1 MSSKVTLGFS
11 AVLATV
17 SLGYLYFESLVFLF
31 NHWIGSDDYSH
42 GMFVPLISLF
52 LIWQSRHRIAAA
64 GMIGSWWGL
73 AVVIAG
79 LGLYLVGELATLYVL
94 QHLSLWI
101 VLVGLVIGII
111 GLKAGRTIIFPL
123 GYLLTSIPLPTF
135 LYAGLSSQL
144 QLWSSALGVGCLQLV
159 GVTAFREG
167 NVIDLGPVQL
177 QVVEACSGIR
187 YLLPLTSLALLCA
200 YLFKD
205 RIWKRVIL
213 VLSSIPI
220 SILVNGFRIGMIGVL
235 VEWYGQ
241 GASEGF
247 AHLFE
252 GWVLFMASLGLLILE
267 MWILAGIGSNGEPVS
282 LGDRFTWSDP
292 AAGTLE
298 VRGVR
303 SEASTKTSEDQ
314 GLKPEAITTHFQPQ
328 TSSLQQSSIPSNL
341 QRSAPS
347 SLHPSNL
354 DPSASNP
361 LHPSNL
367 QPQASTRLFPGP
379 AYLLSVALLI
389 PVALASSFLGQRI
402 EVPPDR
408 ALFVD
413 FPMHIEGWTGTSLS
427 LEQQYIDALRF
438 DDYVLAE
445 YRHNGNQPVTF
456 YSAYYRSQR
465 KGQSAHSPQSCLP
478 GGGWEI
484 SSLKNLAFAPVS
496 GMAHQLHAN
505 RAVIEKGNQKQ
516 IVLYWFKQRD
526 RILTSE
532 YLVKFYLFWDTLL
545 RARTDG
551 ALVRIASLVGP
562 GETEE
567 IVDQRIRQFVS
578 VMQPELNRYVPD

>member
-1 MSSKVTLGFS
+1 MSSKLSLGFS

-17 SLGYLYFESLVFLF
+17 SLGYLYFDSLVFLF

-52 LIWQSRHRIAAA
+52 LIWQSRQRITAA
-64 GMIGSWWGL
+64 GITGSWWGM
-73 AVVIAG
+73 VIVLAG
-79 LGLYLVGELATLYVL
+79 LLVYLVGELATLYVL

-101 VLVGLVIGII
+101 VLVGLVIGAI
-111 GLKAGRTIIFPL
+111 GLKAGRAIIFPL

-205 RIWKRVIL
+205 RMWKRIIL

-220 SILVNGFRIGMIGVL
+220 SIFVNGFRIGMIGVL

-267 MWILAGIGSNGEPVS
+267 MWLLSKIGSNGRTVS
-282 LGDRFTWSDP
+282 LQDRFTWSAD
-292 AAGTLE
+292 TLE
-298 VRGVR
+298 
-303 SEASTKTSEDQ
+303 AQ
-314 GLKPEAITTHFQPQ
+314 GLRPEAT
-328 TSSLQQSSIPSNL
+328 
-341 QRSAPS
+341 A
-347 SLHPSNL
+347 SNL
-354 DPSASNP
+354 DPSTSSP
-361 LHPSNL
+361 LHTSNL
-367 QPQASTRLFPGP
+367 KPQTSNRLFPGP
-379 AYLLSVALLI
+379 AYLFSVALLI

-445 YRHNGNQPVTF
+445 YRHDGSQPVTF

-484 SSLKNLAFAPVS
+484 SSLKNLDFALVS

-532 YLVKFYLFWDTLL
+532 YLVKFYLFWDALL

-567 IVDQRIRQFVS
+567 IVDQRMRQFVS
-578 VMQPELNRYVPD
+578 AMQPELNRYVPD